1 MLLHRPNEYEPKI
14 HLHFELRNG
23 NAIPK
28 KIVEKIDNKWTELN
42 LFSERL
48 VRKEYGNRLDA
59 ERDRKSDVI
68 IKLIKSEATSGRV
81 YTANQFAEKFEN
93 KCGLGYIDSIGR
105 RISILATK
113 GYIKYSHD
121 FAKFKLPIST
131 SKFGIVCVE
140 GMEFPFGD
148 DAPQEVLP
156 THFKCP
162 NTGNTSE
169 ITDDQ
174 VIWSYE
180 DEERGEENK

>member
-1 MLLHRPNEYEPKI
+1 MEGYTSI
-14 HLHFELRNG
+14 SG
-23 NAIPK
+23 K
-28 KIVEKIDNKWTELN
+28 KILGKRAIESSGRRSGEV
-42 LFSERL
+42 FQCR
-48 VRKEYGNRLDA
+48 
-59 ERDRKSDVI
+59 
-68 IKLIKSEATSGRV
+68 LIKSEATAGRV

-113 GYIKYSHD
+113 GYIKYSRD
-121 FAKFKLPIST
+121 FAKFKLQTST

-148 DAPQEVLP
+148 DVSQEVLP

-162 NTGNTSE
+162 NTGNTME

-180 DEERGEENK
+180 DEERGEENE

>member
-1 MLLHRPNEYEPKI
+1 MAIGLMPKEI
-14 HLHFELRNG
+14 ANRMWLSNWLN
-23 NAIPK
+23 PK
-28 KIVEKIDNKWTELN
+28 LQ
-42 LFSERL
+42 L
-48 VRKEYGNRLDA
+48 A
-59 ERDRKSDVI
+59 EF
-68 IKLIKSEATSGRV
+68 TS
-81 YTANQFAEKFEN
+81 NQFAEKFEN

-113 GYIKYSHD
+113 GYIKYSRD

-162 NTGNTSE
+162 NTGNAME

-180 DEERGEENK
+180 DEESGGENE